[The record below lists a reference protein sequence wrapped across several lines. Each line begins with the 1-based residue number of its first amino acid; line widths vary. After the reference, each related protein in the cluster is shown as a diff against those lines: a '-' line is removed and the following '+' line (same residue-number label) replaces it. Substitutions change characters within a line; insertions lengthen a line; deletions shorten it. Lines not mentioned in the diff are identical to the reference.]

1 MCTYCN
7 CKQFEV
13 VVLLP
18 FLPDNII
25 DQSNIGTLQDRM
37 RKREF
42 KTLAIWPKK
51 SNFFNRQDCNR
62 LDEAK
67 KRSVLPYQILEDG
80 VMLVLRHDVVVNHST
95 FAVVGIAIRNMPF
108 ATDLRQRFRRSM
120 GREDGL
126 NNGIRISTHDGSLSC
141 HRWLFTPIVRTPLIQ
156 MCLAFPEYFQFI

>member
-1 MCTYCN
+1 
-7 CKQFEV
+7 
-13 VVLLP
+13 
-18 FLPDNII
+18 
-25 DQSNIGTLQDRM
+25 M

-42 KTLAIWPKK
+42 KTLAIRPKK

-126 NNGIRISTHDGSLSC
+126 NNG
-141 HRWLFTPIVRTPLIQ
+141 
-156 MCLAFPEYFQFI
+156 M